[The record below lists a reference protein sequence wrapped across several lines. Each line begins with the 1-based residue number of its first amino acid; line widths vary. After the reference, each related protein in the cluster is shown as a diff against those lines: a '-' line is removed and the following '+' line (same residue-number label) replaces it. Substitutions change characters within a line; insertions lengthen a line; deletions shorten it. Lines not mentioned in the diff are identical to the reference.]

1 MIVTTI
7 KELKK
12 SLKTYS
18 KKQENEVVGL
28 VWYRKKFFKDDLE
41 NKKFLTDDVFE
52 DALDDV
58 DDTLADEHISN
69 QIISKLQE
77 LEEESKEELQELEEE
92 SKEELQEL
100 EEESKKETGEK
111 KYKVTAYLVTCD
123 IDDKNGWIEERV
135 SYLFAL
141 EAKERAAEEGCS
153 SLEKLGSMRKTLK
166 ELKASLIED
175 YGKEKGTEEFLSWKR
190 ENKIP

>member
-92 SKEELQEL
+92 SK
-100 EEESKKETGEK
+100 KETGEK

-123 IDDKNGWIEERV
+123 IDDKNGWIEEHV

>member
-77 LEEESKEELQELEEE
+77 LEEEAKEETEEE
-92 SKEELQEL
+92 TEEKD
-100 EEESKKETGEK
+100 EEKETETEK
-111 KYKVTAYLVTCD
+111 GKKKHKVTIYLVTCD
-123 IDDKNGWIEERV
+123 IDDKNGWIEEHV
-135 SYLFAL
+135 SYPFAL
-141 EAKERAAEEGCS
+141 EAKERAAKEGCS
-153 SLEKLGSMRKTLK
+153 SLENLGSSRMTLK
-166 ELKASLIED
+166 ELKSNLIED
-175 YGKEKGTEEFLSWKR
+175 YGKKEGTEEFLAWKR